1 MFSSIAA
8 FLGGLFNSSK
18 LTDTAIDAMRKMGGL
33 DEMQDKEKA
42 AFLLSYI
49 DKTKHQSEA
58 RRFIA
63 LVVVGLWAIVLM
75 LWLITS
81 GVGTILELSNVMLY
95 AADLKLLMKE
105 QVKDPFTII
114 LSFYFVINIVQKVG
128 GRS

>member
-1 MFSSIAA
+1 MLAGMTA
-8 FLGGLFNSSK
+8 FFGSLFNSSK

-33 DEMQDKEKA
+33 NEMQDKEKA

-49 DKTKHQSEA
+49 DKTKHQSET

-63 LVVVGLWAIVLM
+63 LLVVGIWAIILM
-75 LWLITS
+75 LWVIMS

-95 AADLKLLMKE
+95 AADLKLVIKD

-114 LSFYFVINIVQKVG
+114 LSFYFIVNIVQKVG
-128 GRS
+128 K